1 MVRACQF
8 GAAVFAILIGSAGF
22 RPPLRMSRER
32 DACLSQ
38 PSRILRLA
46 ARLPEFSNLGIG
58 PRRGVPF
65 LRSDNGAVAVIFAV
79 ALAPLAL
86 SVGVAVNYSRMTAL
100 L

>member
-1 MVRACQF
+1 MPEPAVTNIAPCRA
-8 GAAVFAILIGSAGF
+8 FAGIFKSRN
-22 RPPLRMSRER
+22 RPE
-32 DACLSQ
+32 
-38 PSRILRLA
+38 
-46 ARLPEFSNLGIG
+46 AR
-58 PRRGVPF
+58 RPF